1 MEPTKKTKKQ
11 LSKNFTLDE
20 LIQSDTVDARNSDAN
35 PNNDI
40 DNTPTLAQEKN
51 LDELA
56 DFILQP
62 LRDYLGYPIE
72 ISSGFRGPEL
82 NKVVKGAKTSDH
94 CSGNAADIQC
104 NEMRK
109 AFLYIQDHL
118 PFSELIWEEGND
130 CKPKWIHVSYENP
143 PQREVLR
150 KRVGSKTYEKFHLT
164 K

>member
-1 MEPTKKTKKQ
+1 MEQKKPKKQ
-11 LSKNFTLDE
+11 LSKNFTLEE
-20 LIQSDTVDARNSDAN
+20 LTQSDLVDARNSDSN

-40 DNTPTLAQEKN
+40 DNTPNLAQEKA

-62 LRDYLGYPIE
+62 LRDYLDDPLI
-72 ISSGFRGPEL
+72 ISSGFRGSEL
-82 NKVVKGAKTSDH
+82 NSVVKGAKTSDH
-94 CSGNAADIQC
+94 CKGKAADIQC
-104 NEMRK
+104 REMRK
-109 AFLYIQDHL
+109 AFLYIQNHL

-130 CKPKWIHVSYENP
+130 CKPKWIHVSYANP